1 MAASELVLD
10 EPESVDA
17 EKILEVEAQLETEGN
32 YKCSRKLLHYF
43 NQFYFI
49 CIKKLNFIFFK
60 IVFTNLQFT
69 INIFSFQNL
78 K

>member
-17 EKILEVEAQLETEGN
+17 EKIQEVEAQLETEGN

-49 CIKKLNFIFFK
+49 CIEN
-60 IVFTNLQFT
+60 
-69 INIFSFQNL
+69 
-78 K
+78 